1 MSRLICFAKFIVK
14 ISLMLIT
21 VWIISS
27 RLLVHVYSCLSEYVL
42 GELITVFYTPLL
54 LFTYKCFDELL
65 VELKTKNHYS
75 IRC

>member
-54 LFTYKCFDELL
+54 LFTVD
-65 VELKTKNHYS
+65 
-75 IRC
+75 